1 MNPLNIKSGYKGF
14 TLIEVLVALVIFA
27 IGLLGLGLQLSKNL
41 NVTINKEVH
50 SSVMQLALQSVEPL
64 NLAILQSRSNF
75 KQALNSLSSTPAFDT
90 NNSQLNNFTISINS
104 AIDSNGQSVLSSNNL
119 GTLIPPFTVVL
130 NVKYTND
137 NGESLN
143 FQSTHVFVPPPG
155 TAS

>member
-1 MNPLNIKSGYKGF
+1 MKVSVPKLKYQGF

-50 SSVMQLALQSVEPL
+50 SSVMQLALQSIEPL
-64 NLAILQSRSNF
+64 NLAVLQSRSNF
-75 KQALNSLSSTPAFDT
+75 KQALNNLGVSPVFNT
-90 NNSQLNNFTISINS
+90 NNSQLNDFTISINS
-104 AIDSNGQSVLSSNNL
+104 AVDSNYQSLLSTDNL
-119 GTLIPPFTVVL
+119 NALVPPFTVVL
-130 NVKYTND
+130 NIKYTND